1 MKHYKAILYDLDGT
15 LINTMD
21 MNLYPLIRIIQEE
34 LQETRTLEQVLP
46 FFFQPGLKTM
56 EDLGIRDKEKTYAR
70 WVRYVNEYQPGAI
83 PFPGIANVLAAFQS
97 AGIRQAAVSS
107 KMHRQYE
114 IDVVEK
120 GLGIYLET
128 AVLAEDTVLHKPHPE
143 PILEAVRRLGL
154 TPKEVLYVGDAP
166 SDLEAARNA
175 GVDFAFAAWGAL
187 LTEGLEQATYRF
199 QTPEDLLQ
207 LLPEA
212 SI

>member
-34 LQETRTLEQVLP
+34 RNETWTLEQVLP

-56 EDLGIRDKEKTYAR
+56 ADLGIRDKEATYAR
-70 WVRYVNEYQPGAI
+70 WVRYVNEYQPGAV
-83 PFPGIANVLAAFQS
+83 PFPGITAVLEAFHS

-114 IDVVEK
+114 IDVVDK

-143 PILEAVRRLGL
+143 PIFICIQRLAL
-154 TPKEVLYVGDAP
+154 TPEDVLYVGDAP

-187 LTEGLEQATYRF
+187 LTEGMEEAAYRF
-199 QTPEDLLQ
+199 QKPEDLLQ
-207 LLPEA
+207 LLP
-212 SI
+212 